1 MTNYGK
7 IVLWEFD
14 MIDKIN
20 NYMAK
25 LQDTINNLN
34 RAEIEKFIQ
43 ILIEKRKERKQIF
56 IMGNGGSA
64 STSSHFQCDYNKGLS
79 YGKDEK
85 FKFICLNDNIPSLLA
100 YANDICYEDIF
111 VEQLKNYLSA
121 GDLVIG
127 ISASGNS
134 KNVIKAIDY
143 ANKNGAITFALTG
156 FDGGELKK
164 ISKYSINANIDN
176 VQLSED
182 IHMII
187 CHLVYNVLENMQ

>member
-1 MTNYGK
+1 
-7 IVLWEFD
+7 

-20 NYMAK
+20 NYLAR
-25 LQDTINNLN
+25 LQDTINNLD

-43 ILIEKRKERKQIF
+43 ILIEKRKEGKQIF

-64 STSSHFQCDYNKGLS
+64 STSSHFQCDFNKGLS

-85 FKFICLNDNIPSLLA
+85 FKFICLNDNIPSMLA
-100 YANDICYEDIF
+100 YANDVSYENIF
-111 VEQLKNYLSA
+111 VEQLKNYLSD
-121 GDLVIG
+121 GDLVVG

-134 KNVIKAIDY
+134 KNVLKAMDY
-143 ANKNGAITFALTG
+143 ANNNGATTFSLTG

-164 ISKYSINANIDN
+164 ISKYSINANVNN

-187 CHLVYNVLENMQ
+187 CHLIYNVLENMQ